1 MGGQGES
8 CVRDTCERAAERDKK
23 VQEFFPPLQYIMK
36 ISLSAFDSALTV
48 VLQPSF
54 KVSLSIPNGCHVA
67 ALSGLL
73 LKVSLA

>member
-1 MGGQGES
+1 ML
-8 CVRDTCERAAERDKK
+8 ERETAS
-23 VQEFFPPLQYIMK
+23 VGIFPAQYIMK

-54 KVSLSIPNGCHVA
+54 KVPLSIPNGCHVA

>member
-1 MGGQGES
+1 MSGEA
-8 CVRDTCERAAERDKK
+8 CVWDTFELGRLRETAV
-23 VQEFFPPLQYIMK
+23 VQEFFPVQYIMK

-48 VLQPSF
+48 ILQPSF
-54 KVSLSIPNGCHVA
+54 KVPLSIPNGCHVA

>member
-1 MGGQGES
+1 M
-8 CVRDTCERAAERDKK
+8 VERDG
-23 VQEFFPPLQYIMK
+23 ERRNFPVQYIMK

>member
-1 MGGQGES
+1 
-8 CVRDTCERAAERDKK
+8 
-23 VQEFFPPLQYIMK
+23 MK
-36 ISLSAFDSALTV
+36 ISLAAFDSALTV

-54 KVSLSIPNGCHVA
+54 KVPLSIPNGCHVA